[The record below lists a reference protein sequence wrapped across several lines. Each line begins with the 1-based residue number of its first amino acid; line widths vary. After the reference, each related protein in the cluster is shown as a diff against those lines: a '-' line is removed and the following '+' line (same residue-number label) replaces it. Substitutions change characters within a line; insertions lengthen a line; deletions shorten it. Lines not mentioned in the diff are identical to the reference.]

1 MVQAI
6 ILFFLGVSGSI
17 LALYSLCTFLS
28 QISRGRSEKS
38 CQCRVYYEWLLRNG
52 TEEERKEAEGF
63 MRHGKLEELKKM
75 VGSGLL
81 VKP

>member
-1 MVQAI
+1 MFQAL
-6 ILFFLGVSGSI
+6 ILFFLGVSGSV

-28 QISRGRSEKS
+28 QVSRGRSEKA
-38 CQCRVYYEWLLRNG
+38 CQCRLYYEWLMRNG
-52 TEEERKEAEGF
+52 TEVEKKEAEGL
-63 MRHGKLEELKKM
+63 MRHGKLEELKKR